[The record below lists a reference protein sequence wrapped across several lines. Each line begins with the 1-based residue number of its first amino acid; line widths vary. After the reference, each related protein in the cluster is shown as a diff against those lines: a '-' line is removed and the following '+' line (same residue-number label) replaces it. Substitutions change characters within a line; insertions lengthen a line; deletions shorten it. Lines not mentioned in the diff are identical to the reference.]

1 MSKVDSQPYR
11 MVRYLSAAG
20 IVGPLLYTGTWLV
33 LGFLDPDYNHVRNPT
48 SDLSAI
54 GAPYAPVMTFI
65 IIVFAILTVAFAFG
79 LHLGLPPGFW
89 AGSAALVI
97 AGIGYVGIALA
108 PLDLADPGDN
118 NVLHTIAAST
128 TVFALMLAPVL
139 HFPRLR
145 RDASW
150 RNLGRYSVVTTAAA
164 FAFAFLAALPM
175 SAGREGLMQRLVLL
189 VVLVWMIVI
198 ATRLFSRSGPGG
210 AEGK

>member
-1 MSKVDSQPYR
+1 MSEADSQPNR
-11 MVRYLSAAG
+11 TVRYLSAAG
-20 IVGPLLYTGTWLV
+20 IIGPLLYTGTWLV
-33 LGFLDPDYNHVRNPT
+33 LGFLDPDYSHVRDPI

-54 GAPYAPVMTFI
+54 GAPHAAVMTFVI
-65 IIVFAILTVAFAFG
+65 ILFAVLTVAFAVG
-79 LHLGLPPGFW
+79 LHLGLPPGIW
-89 AGSAALVI
+89 LGPAALVI
-97 AGIGYVGIALA
+97 AAIGYVGIALA
-108 PLDLADPGDN
+108 PLDLADMGEDN
-118 NVLHTIAAST
+118 VPHTTAASV

-145 RDASW
+145 RDTSW
-150 RNLGRYSVVTTAAA
+150 RNLGRYSVFTTAAA